1 VFDAT
6 VTAFQTTLFAAAS
19 GHPRW
24 FAAVLALALG
34 ACWAGV
40 QAWGRALNE
49 GG

>member
-1 VFDAT
+1 VPVIDLISS
-6 VTAFQTTLFAAAS
+6 TLFAAAS

-40 QAWGRALNE
+40 QAWGEATQHDS
-49 GG
+49 